1 METNKI
7 KYFVRNIGKISYFT
21 FNRYRPMIE
30 IFIAVLAKI
39 FSIVNPFGVVP
50 MYLTMTTNYEKKARN
65 RLILST
71 SLYFAGIL
79 LVFFWGGAYIL
90 SFFGLSIN
98 ALRIAGGLVILN
110 SAFALQNDKFA
121 ENRGV
126 DESIKQKAMES
137 TDIAF
142 SPLAMPMLSGPGSI
156 SLLIGFF
163 AEFEKLEERLLITGV
178 ILLMGIIVY
187 FVLRSA
193 PLLYRFLGDSG
204 LKAGSR
210 IMAFITMAIG
220 VQYIIT
226 GIVAL
231 VKSMT

>member
-1 METNKI
+1 
-7 KYFVRNIGKISYFT
+7 
-21 FNRYRPMIE
+21 MIT

-39 FSIVNPFGVVP
+39 FSIVNPLGVVP
-50 MYLTMTTNYEKKARN
+50 MYLTMTSEFTSQERK
-65 RLILST
+65 RLVLST
-71 SLYFAGIL
+71 SLYFVGIL
-79 LVFFWGGAYIL
+79 LAFFWGGAYIL

-126 DESIKQKAMES
+126 DANIQQKAMENH
-137 TDIAF
+137 DIAF

-163 AEFEKLEERLLITGV
+163 AEYEQWEERLLISGV
-178 ILLMGIIVY
+178 ILVMGVIV
-187 FVLRSA
+187 FLVLRSA
-193 PLLYRFLGDSG
+193 PLLYRFLGASG

-210 IMAFITMAIG
+210 IMSFITMAIG

-226 GIVAL
+226 GVVAL
-231 VKSMT
+231 VKTLG

>member
-1 METNKI
+1 MT
-7 KYFVRNIGKISYFT
+7 T
-21 FNRYRPMIE
+21 LL
-30 IFIAVLAKI
+30 IAVLAKL
-39 FSIVNPFGVVP
+39 FSIVNPFGTVP
-50 MYLTMTTNYEKKARN
+50 MYLTMTAHFNVQERK
-65 RLILST
+65 RLVLST
-71 SLYFAGIL
+71 SIYFVCIL
-79 LVFFWGGAYIL
+79 LVFFWAGAYIL

-126 DESIKQKAMES
+126 DESVQQRAMES
-137 TDIAF
+137 HDIAF

-163 AEFEKLEERLLITGV
+163 AEYEKLDERMVISGV
-178 ILLMGIIVY
+178 IITMGVIVY
-187 FVLRSA
+187 LVLRSA
-193 PLLYRFLGDSG
+193 PLLYKVLGVSG

-210 IMAFITMAIG
+210 IMSFITMAIG
-220 VQYIIT
+220 VQFIIT

-231 VKSMT
+231 VNSVNTH

>member
-1 METNKI
+1 
-7 KYFVRNIGKISYFT
+7 
-21 FNRYRPMIE
+21 MIE
-30 IFIAVLAKI
+30 IFIAVLAKL

-50 MYLTMTTNYEKKARN
+50 MFLTMTSQYEEKDRR

-71 SLYFAGIL
+71 SLYFIGIL
-79 LVFFWGGAYIL
+79 LVFFWAGTYIL

-98 ALRIAGGLVILN
+98 ALRIAGGLIILN

-126 DESIKQKAMES
+126 DESMQKKAMEAA
-137 TDIAF
+137 DIAF

-163 AEFEKLEERLLITGV
+163 AEYEKWEERLLISGV
-178 ILLMGIIVY
+178 ILAIGLIVY
-187 FVLRSA
+187 LVLRSA
-193 PLLYRFLGDSG
+193 PLLYRFLGASG

-220 VQYIIT
+220 VQYIIS

-231 VKSMT
+231 VKSLN

>member
-1 METNKI
+1 MLEL
-7 KYFVRNIGKISYFT
+7 
-21 FNRYRPMIE
+21 
-30 IFIAVLAKI
+30 FIAVLAKL
-39 FSIVNPFGVVP
+39 FSIVNPFGAVP
-50 MYLTMTTNYEKKARN
+50 MYLTMTSQFADKERK
-65 RLILST
+65 RLIIST
-71 SLYFAGIL
+71 SIYFVAIL
-79 LVFFWGGAYIL
+79 FVFFWAGAYIL
-90 SFFGLSIN
+90 SFFGLTVN

-126 DESIKQKAMES
+126 DAAVQQRAQESH
-137 TDIAF
+137 DIAF

-163 AEFEKLEERLLITGV
+163 AEYETLHERAIISAV
-178 ILLMGIIVY
+178 IIAMGIIVY
-187 FVLRSA
+187 LVLRSA
-193 PLLYRFLGDSG
+193 PLLYRILGVSG

-220 VQYIIT
+220 VQFIIS

-231 VKSMT
+231 VKTLTATN

>member
-1 METNKI
+1 
-7 KYFVRNIGKISYFT
+7 
-21 FNRYRPMIE
+21 MIE
-30 IFIAVLAKI
+30 IFIAVLAKL

-50 MYLTMTTNYEKKARN
+50 MFLTMTSQYEEKDRR

-71 SLYFAGIL
+71 CLYFVGIL
-79 LVFFWGGAYIL
+79 LVFFWGGTYIL
-90 SFFGLSIN
+90 GFFGLSIN
-98 ALRIAGGLVILN
+98 ALRIAGGLIILN

-126 DESIKQKAMES
+126 DESMQKKAMEA

-163 AEFEKLEERLLITGV
+163 AEYEKWEERLLISGV
-178 ILLMGIIVY
+178 ILIVGIIV
-187 FVLRSA
+187 FLVLRSA
-193 PLLYRFLGDSG
+193 PLLYRFLGASG

-220 VQYIIT
+220 VQYIIS

-231 VKSMT
+231 VKSLG